1 MGLSKSNKSLVS
13 IGMPAYN
20 GERYIRKALDS
31 LLAQDYENF
40 ELIISDNAST
50 DSTLH
55 ICREYADKD
64 RRIRVYVQ
72 SRNIGAIANFK
83 TVLEMARGKY
93 FMWAAVDDC
102 WLPGFVKAL
111 IDELEIHSEAGVAM
125 CAVDRVYENGDLFD
139 TIRFINKDNPNYR
152 SYYQMLK
159 SLTSG
164 KKYNLY
170 IYGLFR
176 TQLLRQAIA
185 FYPEVTAADRLFIC
199 QLALATRFRYID
211 QVLHIRMVHNQPSK
225 VRLPDEK
232 FKKMQNEDKLVDA
245 KILFALGQILYKST
259 IIPWYRKIYLP
270 IAIWRYGWLIVRGSI
285 RKVISRMIIKV
296 KERVSPETWKRL
308 KKFKKLL
315 LLK

>member
-1 MGLSKSNKSLVS
+1 MKRKFPLVS

-20 GERYIRKALDS
+20 GEKYIRKALGS

-50 DSTLH
+50 DATLQ

-72 SRNIGAIANFK
+72 SRNIGLYTNFK
-83 TVLEMARGKY
+83 TVLKMARGKY

-102 WLPGFVKAL
+102 WLSGFVKAL
-111 IDELEIHSEAGVAM
+111 IDELETHPEAGVAM
-125 CAVDRVYENGDLFD
+125 CAVDRVHENGDLFD

-159 SLTSG
+159 GLTSG

-170 IYGLFR
+170 VYGLFR
-176 TQLLRQAIA
+176 TQLLRQAIP
-185 FYPEVTAADRLFIC
+185 FPEVPAGDRLFIC

-211 QVLHIRMVHNQPSK
+211 QVLHIRMHHNRPSN
-225 VRLPDEK
+225 VRLLDEK
-232 FKKMQNEDKLVDA
+232 FNKMQNEDKWVNV
-245 KILFALGQILYKST
+245 KILFALWQILYKST
-259 IIPWYRKIYLP
+259 IIPWYRKIYIP
-270 IAIWRYGWLIVRGSI
+270 IAIWRYGWLLVIVRVVT
-285 RKVISRMIIKV
+285 KA
-296 KERVSPETWKRL
+296 KERVTPETWNRL
-308 KKFKKLL
+308 KKFKKFLL
-315 LLK
+315 SK